1 MKFFYTLIVA
11 LLATFSMNAA
21 TMPNDV
27 VDKESGEQNNSGVT
41 MLKSTLY
48 GKLKAN
54 NAIAPT
60 FTSGD
65 APTVI
70 TEQPEG
76 ELHYFSRTYGD
87 DNIKGWKIEEGK
99 TEPDC
104 IYQLGEVKVVYGA
117 NNKIYMQ
124 NPVCFYETYTWIEGT
139 ISADGKTAS
148 FPVGQY
154 LSYDASAQDGAQLF
168 AGTYSIDFDTDPI
181 SITYEKDTTTPI
193 KFKIDKDKGTLE
205 LESLTNVNKN
215 LSLFSSKTGK
225 WIGYGDYGTIL
236 KQLPALDVV
245 VPPLDLE
252 VADWR
257 ITYFDE
263 DSETKSHLVKVGCTD
278 GGVYYVKGICPK
290 MPEAWIKGSLS
301 EGRVLFSSNQY
312 LGSYNDDGT
321 ALDLFFGGYKYN
333 DKTKTNE
340 IVAEVKFWFDED
352 NQIIEEPNHSIL
364 INPNRYKVAALC
376 YLSNVALSKGTGPKP
391 DPQLVEVPSTA
402 IKEEYEFTAKDVTR
416 STTTDIKRD
425 VVVAFDGNNVY
436 IQGLFKNN
444 FAKSSWIKGTINTD
458 GTVVFKGRQ
467 YLGTSNNNN
476 YYAFGDVS
484 ALSDLHMIFNKQTQE
499 FTPPSN
505 NNFIT
510 MNEGKYEYKPA
521 LKMSTFKLTSKNP
534 TGINDVNSENNA
546 SLKAVKVIENGM
558 IFIERGGKRYNLQGV
573 EVSVAE

>member
-54 NAIAPT
+54 NAIAPA

-70 TEQPEG
+70 TTQPYG
-76 ELHYFSRTYGD
+76 ELHYFSRTKGN
-87 DNIKGWKIEEGK
+87 NIKSYIGNGITSKDQI
-99 TEPDC
+99 
-104 IYQLGEVKVVYGA
+104 GEVKVVYGA
-117 NNKIYMQ
+117 HNKIYMQ
-124 NPVCFYETYTWIEGT
+124 NPVCFYETHTWIEGT

-154 LSYDASAQDGAQLF
+154 LSYNETGQEGVQLYV
-168 AGTYSIDFDTDPI
+168 GDYDVNN
-181 SITYEKDTTTPI
+181 ITYVKGSETVI
-193 KFKIDKDKGTLE
+193 EFAIDKDQGTLE
-205 LESLTNVNKN
+205 LKSLTNVYKN
-215 LSLFSSKTGK
+215 LSLFSSKTGT
-225 WIGYGDYGTIL
+225 WTGYGDYGTIL

-245 VPPLDLE
+245 VPPEGLV

-263 DSETKSHLVKVGCTD
+263 GYETQSRLVKVGCTD
-278 GGVYYVKGICPK
+278 DGVYYVKGICPK

-312 LGSYNDDGT
+312 LGSYNNNGT
-321 ALDLFFGGYKYN
+321 ALDLFFVGCQTG
-333 DKTKTNE
+333 TNE
-340 IVAEVKFWFDED
+340 IMAEVKFWFDED

-376 YLSNVALSKGTGPKP
+376 YLSNVALSKGDGPKP
-391 DPQLVEVPSTA
+391 TPQLVEVPSTA
-402 IKEEYEFTAKDVTR
+402 VKEDYEFTATDVTT
-416 STTTDIKRD
+416 STQSITRD

-436 IQGLFKNN
+436 IQGLFNKNY
-444 FAKSSWIKGTINTD
+444 AKSWIKGTINTD

-467 YLGTSNNNN
+467 YLGTDNNYNKD

>member
-76 ELHYFSRTYGD
+76 ELHYFSRAKG
-87 DNIKGWKIEEGK
+87 DNIKGYIGNGITSKDQI
-99 TEPDC
+99 
-104 IYQLGEVKVVYGA
+104 GEVKVVYGA
-117 NNKIYMQ
+117 HNKIYMQ

-154 LSYDASAQDGAQLF
+154 LSYNETGQEGVQLYV
-168 AGTYSIDFDTDPI
+168 GNYDVNN
-181 SITYEKDTTTPI
+181 ITYVKGSETVI
-193 KFKIDKDKGTLE
+193 EFAIDKDQGTLE
-205 LESLTNVNKN
+205 LKSLTNVYKN
-215 LSLFSSKTGK
+215 LSLFSSETGT
-225 WIGYGDYGTIL
+225 WTGYGDYGTIL

-245 VPPLDLE
+245 VPPVGLE

-263 DSETKSHLVKVGCTD
+263 YYETQSHLVEVGCTD

-290 MPEAWIKGSLS
+290 MPNAWIKGSLS

-312 LGSYNDDGT
+312 LGSYNDNGT
-321 ALDLFFGGYKYN
+321 ALDLFFVGCRYN
-333 DKTKTNE
+333 SQTGTNE
-340 IVAEVKFWFDED
+340 IMAEVKFWFDED

-364 INPNRYKVAALC
+364 INPNRYKDAALC

-402 IKEEYEFTAKDVTR
+402 VKEDYEFTATDVTT
-416 STTTDIKRD
+416 STKSITRD

-444 FAKSSWIKGTINTD
+444 FAKLSWIKGTINTD

>member
-70 TEQPEG
+70 TTQPVG
-76 ELHYFSRTYGD
+76 ELHYFSRTKGNNIQGYIGD
-87 DNIKGWKIEEGK
+87 GITKKDQI
-99 TEPDC
+99 
-104 IYQLGEVKVVYGA
+104 GEVKVVYGA

-124 NPVCFYETYTWIEGT
+124 NPVCFYEAYTWIEGT

-154 LSYDASAQDGAQLF
+154 LSYNASTQDGAQLF
-168 AGTYSIDFDTDPI
+168 AGNYDTDNFTFVKGTETVI
-181 SITYEKDTTTPI
+181 E
-193 KFKIDKDKGTLE
+193 FAIDKDQGTLE
-205 LESLTNVNKN
+205 LKSLTNRNKN
-215 LSLFSSKTGK
+215 LSLFSSKTGT
-225 WIGYGDYGTIL
+225 WTGYGDWGTIL

-257 ITYFDE
+257 ITYFDY
-263 DSETKSHLVKVGCTD
+263 DILDFNSHLVKVGCTD
-278 GGVYYVKGICPK
+278 DGVYYVKGICPK

-312 LGSYNDDGT
+312 LGSYNDNGT
-321 ALDLFFGGYKYN
+321 ALDLFFVGCN
-333 DKTKTNE
+333 DLTQE
-340 IVAEVKFWFDED
+340 IMAEVKFWFDED

-376 YLSNVALSKGTGPKP
+376 YLGDVALSKGTGPKP

-402 IKEEYEFTAKDVTR
+402 VKEDYEFTATDVTKP
-416 STTTDIKRD
+416 TTKSITRD

-436 IQGLFKNN
+436 IQGLFDKNY
-444 FAKSSWIKGTINTD
+444 AKSWIKGTINTD

-467 YLGTSNNNN
+467 YLGTDNNYNKD

>member
-76 ELHYFSRTYGD
+76 DLYYFSRTSGQNIQGY
-87 DNIKGWKIEEGK
+87 DNKALK
-99 TEPDC
+99 P
-104 IYQLGEVKVVYGA
+104 QVGEVKVVMGA
-117 NNKIYMQ
+117 NKKIYMQ
-124 NPVCFYETYTWIEGT
+124 NPVCFYNSFAWIEGT

-154 LSYDASAQDGAQLF
+154 LSYDASTQDGAQLF
-168 AGTYSIDFDTDPI
+168 AGNYDDYNWTYVKGSETVIEFA
-181 SITYEKDTTTPI
+181 
-193 KFKIDKDKGTLE
+193 FDKDHGTLE
-205 LESLTNVNKN
+205 LKSLTNRNKN
-215 LSLFSSKTGK
+215 LSLFSSKTGT
-225 WIGYGDYGTIL
+225 WTGYGDYGTYL
-236 KQLPALDVV
+236 QELPALDVV
-245 VPPLDLE
+245 VPPVGLE

-257 ITYFDE
+257 ITYFDY
-263 DSETKSHLVKVGCTD
+263 DILDFNSHLVKVGCTD

-312 LGSYNDDGT
+312 LGSYNDNGT
-321 ALDLFFGGYKYN
+321 ALDLFFVGFN
-333 DKTKTNE
+333 DLTQE
-340 IVAEVKFWFDED
+340 IMAEVKFWFDED

-364 INPNRYKVAALC
+364 INPNRYKAEALC
-376 YLSNVALSKGTGPKP
+376 YLGDVALSKGTGPKP

-402 IKEEYEFTAKDVTR
+402 IEEEYVFTAKDVTS
-416 STTTDIKRD
+416 STSLPPFTRD
-425 VVVAFDGNNVY
+425 VKVAFDGNNVY
-436 IQGLFKNN
+436 IQGLFNKN
-444 FAKSSWIKGTINTD
+444 FAKLSWIKGTINTD